1 MLELDAVNRILTS
14 AQMPVVASLASPDE
28 FTSKAIVFLAS
39 ERKRILEQGWDFN
52 QDYDYTLTP
61 TAGEFILPTTPWTVL
76 AIDIPSWNS
85 NGKDIVQRDGK
96 LYDKTN
102 NTFTFTESSLD
113 ATITW
118 DIDFDDLPLFAQE
131 YVVAC
136 SSVRFAVHVNVD
148 RETAQF
154 LRIEEQKAWAR
165 MKQADTQQ
173 SEASPLK
180 RYPLAQIASKWPPIR

>member
-14 AQMPVVASLASPDE
+14 AQMPVVASLSSPDE
-28 FTSKAIVFLAS
+28 FTSKAITILAD

-52 QDYDYTLTP
+52 QDYDYVLTP
-61 TAGEFILPTTPWTVL
+61 TAGEYILPTTPWAVL

-85 NGKDIVQRDGK
+85 AGKDIVQRDGQ

-102 NTFTFTESSLD
+102 NTFTFTETTLK

-118 DIDFDDLPLFAQE
+118 DIAFVDLPLFAQE
-131 YVVAC
+131 YVVCC
-136 SSVRFAVHVNVD
+136 SAVRFGMHVAVAPEIV
-148 RETAQF
+148 QF
-154 LRIEEQKAWAR
+154 LRLEESKAWAR

-173 SEASPLK
+173 SEASPLR
-180 RYPLAQIASKWPPIR
+180 RYPLAMIASKWPPIR